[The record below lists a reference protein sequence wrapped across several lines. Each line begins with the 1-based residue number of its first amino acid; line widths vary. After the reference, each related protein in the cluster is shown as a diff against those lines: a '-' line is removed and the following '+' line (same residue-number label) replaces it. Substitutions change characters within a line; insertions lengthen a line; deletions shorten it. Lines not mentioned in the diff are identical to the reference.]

1 MLSYALIQI
10 LVKITTSISIK
21 RFLKNIH
28 IKYLRHNDN
37 KSKTKVAKEFFYG
50 ARKPIK
56 ILDVDV
62 DNIVISKLIETKK
75 NSRDFTGYLGEVV
88 KLLLVLILPKL
99 TGNVK
104 TFKEKNNNL
113 MSLRIYDEKLLESIK
128 PAGLG
133 LKT

>member
-37 KSKTKVAKEFFYG
+37 KSKAKVAKECFYG

-62 DNIVISKLIETKK
+62 DNIVISKLIETKN

>member
-28 IKYLRHNDN
+28 IKYLRYNDN
-37 KSKTKVAKEFFYG
+37 KSKTKVAKECFYG

-62 DNIVISKLIETKK
+62 DNIVISKLIETKN

>member
-1 MLSYALIQI
+1 M
-10 LVKITTSISIK
+10 
-21 RFLKNIH
+21 
-28 IKYLRHNDN
+28 
-37 KSKTKVAKEFFYG
+37 
-50 ARKPIK
+50 
-56 ILDVDV
+56 DVDV
-62 DNIVISKLIETKK
+62 DNIVISKLIETKN

-128 PAGLG
+128 ATGLG

>member
-1 MLSYALIQI
+1 M
-10 LVKITTSISIK
+10 
-21 RFLKNIH
+21 
-28 IKYLRHNDN
+28 
-37 KSKTKVAKEFFYG
+37 
-50 ARKPIK
+50 
-56 ILDVDV
+56 DVDV

-128 PAGLG
+128 ATGLG

>member
-1 MLSYALIQI
+1 MDA
-10 LVKITTSISIK
+10 
-21 RFLKNIH
+21 
-28 IKYLRHNDN
+28 
-37 KSKTKVAKEFFYG
+37 
-50 ARKPIK
+50 
-56 ILDVDV
+56 DV
-62 DNIVISKLIETKK
+62 DNIVISKLIETKN

-128 PAGLG
+128 ATRLG